1 MIFNTNQLFHTELFN
16 KMKCCFV
23 GVFAGFGLSGVIP
36 AVHYLVVKGFLQ
48 AVYHASFGWLCLM
61 GALYLLGAGFYALR
75 VPERFFPGKC
85 DIWVCI

>member
-1 MIFNTNQLFHTELFN
+1 MYFLTIFFFL
-16 KMKCCFV
+16 

-36 AVHYLVVKGFLQ
+36 AVHYLVVKGFFQ

-61 GALYLLGAGFYALR
+61 GALYLLGAAFYALR

-85 DIWVCI
+85 DIWVRYCYSFFLYLSQ